1 MTKKATLLGA
11 TGLIGSHILNLLK
24 EDTAFDE
31 IKVIVRR
38 PLEEKHPKVNVVVI
52 DFNNTEEFEAAMR
65 GSEIVFSAIGTTQK
79 KVKGDK
85 EAYRKID
92 YDITVN
98 AAKFSLKSGC
108 KQFLVVSS
116 IGADSSKSNFYLKLK
131 GEVEDALREL
141 TGKDDGIESLSI
153 FRPSLLLG
161 NRSET
166 RIAESIGQFFAK
178 GLSFLFPKDYKPIEG
193 KKVAEAMVEVA
204 KTGEKGVVVYEY
216 GEMKKV
222 LNRKER

>member
-11 TGLIGSHILNLLK
+11 TGLIGGHILEFLK
-24 EDTAFDE
+24 DDPTFDE

-38 PLEEKHPKVNVVVI
+38 PLEVEHPKVKVVVI
-52 DFNNTEEFEAAMR
+52 DFSDAAQFESAME
-65 GSEIVFSAIGTTQK
+65 GSDIVFSAIGTTQK

-85 EAYRKID
+85 DAYRKID

-98 AAKFSLKSGC
+98 AAKFSLKHGC

-116 IGADSSKSNFYLKLK
+116 IGADSSKKGFYLKLK
-131 GEVEDALREL
+131 GEVEDALTAMAE
-141 TGKDDGIESLSI
+141 KAEGIKSLSI

-166 RIAESIGQFFAK
+166 RIAEGIGQFFAK
-178 GLSFLFPKDYKPIEG
+178 ALSFLFPKDYKPIEG
-193 KKVAEAMVEVA
+193 KKVAQAMVEAA
-204 KTGEKGVVVYEY
+204 KRNKKGVAVYQYE
-216 GEMKKV
+216 EMKELV
-222 LNRKER
+222 GLLM